1 MTLFNDK
8 VAVITGAARGLG
20 RDYASFFAKDG
31 ARVVIA
37 DIDGDGAEK
46 AAADLASESRR
57 AFGVHLD
64 ITDETSVDNAVQAI
78 TGEFGGIDILVNNAG
93 LWGDLELTSVLG
105 TEVDY
110 WRTVIDVNLTG
121 AFIMS
126 RAVAPVMRERSW
138 GRIVNISSQGAW
150 KPGGPYSVSK
160 LALHSLAYGLAAELA
175 PAGITVNS
183 VAVGATFNEATQ
195 RLLSSRSVRAGA
207 AGEPHQARGDQ
218 RGHVRRDS
226 VPLQR
231 RSFLCDG
238 PGAESERRS
247 VRAVLMGHDRP
258 FQVVTISV
266 ERSCV
271 DRCAVRAPTTRR
283 ALAAARTVRPIG
295 EARLPPDAARLRRP
309 RRRRCA
315 RLRRCGGSSARSA
328 CARQA

>member
-64 ITDETSVDNAVQAI
+64 ITDETSVDKTVQAI

-160 LALHSLAYGLAAELA
+160 IALHSLAYGLAAELA
-175 PAGITVNS
+175 PAGVTVNS

-195 RLLSSRSVRAGA
+195 RLLTREVFEQGLQANLIKRAGTSADMYA
-207 AGEPHQARGDQ
+207 AIRY
-218 RGHVRRDS
+218 
-226 VPLQR
+226 
-231 RSFLCDG
+231 LC
-238 PGAESERRS
+238 SEEAS
-247 VRAVLMGHDRP
+247 YVTAQVLSP
-258 FQVVTISV
+258 N
-266 ERSCV
+266 
-271 DRCAVRAPTTRR
+271 
-283 ALAAARTVRPIG
+283 
-295 EARLPPDAARLRRP
+295 
-309 RRRRCA
+309 
-315 RLRRCGGSSARSA
+315 GGQFA
-328 CARQA
+328 QF